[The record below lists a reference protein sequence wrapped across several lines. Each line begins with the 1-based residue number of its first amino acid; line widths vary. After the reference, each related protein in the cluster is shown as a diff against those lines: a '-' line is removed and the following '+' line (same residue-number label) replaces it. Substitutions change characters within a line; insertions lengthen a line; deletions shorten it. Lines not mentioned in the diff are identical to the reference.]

1 MVRDTRKKERV
12 VISEVELEVFKLY
25 HYSRFSVDLL

>member
-1 MVRDTRKKERV
+1 MVRDKCKKERV
-12 VISEVELEVFKLY
+12 VISEVDLEVKLY

>member
-1 MVRDTRKKERV
+1 MVRDTRKKERA
-12 VISEVELEVFKLY
+12 VIFDVDLEVKLY